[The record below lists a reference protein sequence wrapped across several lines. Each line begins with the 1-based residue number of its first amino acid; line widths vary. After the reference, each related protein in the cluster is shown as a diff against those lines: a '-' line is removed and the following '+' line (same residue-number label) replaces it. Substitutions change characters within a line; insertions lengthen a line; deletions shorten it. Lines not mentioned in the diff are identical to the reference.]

1 MSFATVQDLAA
12 QLQITLQ
19 DADAS
24 ALLQLATATGKMQ
37 DFMGQ
42 QIIQTLGDVVELSP
56 INGAFIIMPESPVT
70 AVSLVEILIIDP
82 VTGVLGWTT
91 ADPTTYTVSKQMG
104 IISAKPGLGIAW
116 PTDPESW
123 RVTYDHGYAVIPP
136 SLVGVCAT
144 VAARAYVSPDG
155 VDLERIGGYQAKYSA
170 DIFSATEQSTMYRYM
185 RADVA

>member
-12 QLQITLQ
+12 QMQITLE
-19 DADAS
+19 DTDPS
-24 ALLQLATATGKMQ
+24 AILQLATATGKMQ

-42 QIIQTLGDVVELSP
+42 QIVQTLGDVVELGP
-56 INGAFIIMPESPVT
+56 INGAFVLLPELPVT
-70 AVSLVEILIIDP
+70 AVSLVETFTPDP
-82 VTGVLGWTT
+82 VTGVLTWTT
-91 ADPTTYTVSKQMG
+91 ADPTTYTVSKAMG
-104 IISAKPGLGIAW
+104 IISAKPGCGVTW